1 MLTDIVRGH
10 EVWLE
15 PTHLHF
21 HTGGEIEV
29 KALWGHMMRKDG
41 MGRAENW
48 RCYALGPDGVRH
60 ELEPLPGEGLYHMLY
75 LPAGAEGLYTF
86 VAENDAGVFSTLPG
100 GVLKEGS
107 RRECPQALKSAR
119 YYQWAR
125 VSVPVGHDMHGHGVT
140 LSGDHHHDAGH
151 RDDTGAHGHDHAAM
165 DAGHHEHDACS
176 RYHGEEHGHMD
187 DAGQAHGHGDHH
199 EHGHGVALAGGLD
212 IVPAEVRE
220 FHPGDTLG
228 LQVFYRGLPLAGATV
243 RATCHLFEGGDYPW
257 AGLTGPDG
265 KVAFTFEQKGH
276 WMFIVNHTDVSGAAA
291 GEYDTLELTATL
303 VVPGV
308 R

>member
-1 MLTDIVRGH
+1 MHTDIVRGH

-29 KALWGHMMRKDG
+29 KALWGHMMRRDG
-41 MGRAENW
+41 MGRAEHW
-48 RCYALGPDGVRH
+48 RCYALAPDGVRH

-75 LPAGAEGLYTF
+75 LPAGAEGLYT
-86 VAENDAGVFSTLPG
+86 VVVENDAGVFCTLPG
-100 GVLKEGS
+100 GTVKEGS
-107 RRECPQALKSAR
+107 RREHPQALKCAR

-125 VSVPVGHDMHGHGVT
+125 VTVPVGHDVHGHGVN
-140 LSGDHHHDAGH
+140 LAGAHHHDPGR
-151 RDDTGAHGHDHAAM
+151 RDD
-165 DAGHHEHDACS
+165 AG
-176 RYHGEEHGHMD
+176 EHGHRHGVAH
-187 DAGQAHGHGDHH
+187 AGRHEHVSCCHGHGDEHAHAHDSGH

-212 IVPAEVRE
+212 IVPAAVRP
-220 FHPGDTLG
+220 FHPGDSLD
-228 LQVFYRGLPLAGATV
+228 LQVLYRGRPLAGATV
-243 RATCHLFEGGDYPW
+243 RATYHLFEGADYPR

-276 WMFIVNHTDVSGAAA
+276 WMFIVNHTDASGAVA
-291 GEYDTLELTATL
+291 GEYDGLELTATL